1 MVENAKYA
9 GLFRRVLS
17 WIIDIGI
24 PIVPSI
30 IMFGFFYTIDGFFY
44 TIEKLA
50 PFGLLIAYIAM
61 AVPTLICV
69 NDHLFEV
76 AQNMKFKMRFLTL
89 CKYVAFLILGALII
103 APVGRF
109 ILFSLDLTDLTN
121 LAMAQTLVCIPVL
134 FFIYVPML
142 ESSKYQGTMGQ
153 MIMRVKIVDR
163 EGNKISFTRS
173 ICRLIVF
180 VWTNALGISIINFF
194 TILFTKEKKGLHDMI
209 CRTRIVLR

>member
-1 MVENAKYA
+1 
-9 GLFRRVLS
+9 
-17 WIIDIGI
+17 
-24 PIVPSI
+24 
-30 IMFGFFYTIDGFFY
+30 
-44 TIEKLA
+44 
-50 PFGLLIAYIAM
+50 
-61 AVPTLICV
+61 
-69 NDHLFEV
+69 
-76 AQNMKFKMRFLTL
+76 MKFKTSFLMF

-103 APVGRF
+103 APAGCF
-109 ILFSLDLTDLTN
+109 ILFSLYLTDLTN
-121 LAMAQTLVCIPVL
+121 LTMAKTLLICTIIL